1 MGTKEEKEEIKK
13 SEKLDK
19 NNQKEEYNDMFVI
32 CIILLANIFYTLP
45 LAIAGSKALP
55 LTYLIYI
62 VFPIL
67 IAVISIAYGYSEGK
81 DYKLAVIMYILL
93 MPALILLATSNILYQ
108 ISIYFIIAFCYFVLS
123 IAATYFGDYAR
134 DLEIKAK
141 LKEKKNVKA
150 KAKIM
155 AKKEKVEKDK
165 N

>member
-1 MGTKEEKEEIKK
+1 MGTKEEKEIKNV
-13 SEKLDK
+13 EKLDEK
-19 NNQKEEYNDMFVI
+19 NKKEEYNDMFVI

-45 LAIAGSKALP
+45 LAIAGSKAIS

-67 IAVISIAYGYSEGK
+67 IAVISTIYGYSEGK

-93 MPALILLATSNILYQ
+93 MPALILLATSNVLYQ
-108 ISIYFIIAFCYFVLS
+108 ISVYFIIAFCYFVLS
-123 IAATYFGDYAR
+123 IAATYFGNYTKE
-134 DLEIKAK
+134 LELKVK

-155 AKKEKVEKDK
+155 AKQEKVKK
-165 N
+165 